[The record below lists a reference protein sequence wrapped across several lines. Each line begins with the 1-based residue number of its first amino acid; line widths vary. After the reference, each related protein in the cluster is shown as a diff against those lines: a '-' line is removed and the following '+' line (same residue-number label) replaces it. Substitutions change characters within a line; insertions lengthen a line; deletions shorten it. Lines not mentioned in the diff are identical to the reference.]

1 MSAHHCPFQVSIK
14 NMLYGTSDSEPQTDI
29 VVSQLAQELYNS
41 NLLLLLIQNLNR
53 IDFEGKKDVAQ
64 VFNNVLRRQIGTR
77 SPTVEYICTKP
88 EILFTLIAGYEHQE
102 IALNCGTMLREC
114 ARYEA
119 LAKIMLHSEEFF
131 NFFQYVEVSTFDIAS
146 DAFSTFKVSSLWSF
160 LSKEKLLPFPTRRSF
175 SPATKFFA
183 PSFWKPTTTESSR
196 TINDYWTLRTMSRV
210 VKVWSFWASCFWIV
224 TTSR

>member
-1 MSAHHCPFQVSIK
+1 
-14 NMLYGTSDSEPQTDI
+14 MLYGTADSEPQTDI

-41 NLLLLLIQNLNR
+41 NMLLLLVQNLAR

-77 SPTVEYICTKP
+77 SPTVEHVCTKP
-88 EILFTLIAGYEHQE
+88 EILFTLMAGYEHQE

-119 LAKIMLHSEEFF
+119 LAKIMLYSEEFY

-146 DAFSTFKVSSLWSF
+146 DAFSTFKVGVCDICCMF
-160 LSKEKLLPFPTRRSF
+160 GG
-175 SPATKFFA
+175 
-183 PSFWKPTTTESSR
+183 
-196 TINDYWTLRTMSRV
+196 
-210 VKVWSFWASCFWIV
+210 
-224 TTSR
+224 